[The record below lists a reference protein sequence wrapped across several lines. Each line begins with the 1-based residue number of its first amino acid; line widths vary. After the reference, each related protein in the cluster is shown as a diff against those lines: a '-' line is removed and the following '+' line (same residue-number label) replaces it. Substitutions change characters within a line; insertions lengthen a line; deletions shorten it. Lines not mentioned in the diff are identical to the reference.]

1 MLIHQLPQWYALHVR
16 TNCEHAV
23 AGLLSH
29 LGVRH
34 FVPAGQISGWSS
46 TSMQKA
52 KPLFPGYLFCH
63 TDLDRGPKL
72 YKVRGMVGIV
82 SVAGKPVPISED
94 EIQLIQRVVDSRL
107 PVLPYGPLRGLVGVF
122 LEASGSGQLVV
133 SFPLLCRSIRIIVE
147 PGWVTPASR
156 QRNIN

>member
-1 MLIHQLPQWYALHVR
+1 
-16 TNCEHAV
+16 
-23 AGLLSH
+23 
-29 LGVRH
+29 
-34 FVPAGQISGWSS
+34 
-46 TSMQKA
+46 MQKA

-107 PVLPYGPLRGLVGVF
+107 PVLPSEYLQTGQEVVVTYGPLRGLVGVF